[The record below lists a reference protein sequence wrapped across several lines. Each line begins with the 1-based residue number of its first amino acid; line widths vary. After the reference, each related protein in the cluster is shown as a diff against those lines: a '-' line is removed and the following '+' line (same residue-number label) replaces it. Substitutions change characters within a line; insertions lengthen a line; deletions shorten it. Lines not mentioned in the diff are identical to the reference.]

1 MCGYCKGNVQHER
14 DTIGRVGKLREKVCV
29 GKKNKRQDE
38 EVMGN
43 LAGVLC
49 SLSAVW
55 MGFKGRVA
63 KKEQMPERAAMALTF
78 PRAVM
83 PLGRKWSFLWAWRR
97 KHLNTH
103 EHTNVTFTQPLLVRK
118 MTILV
123 SACWFI
129 LFLVVFKLTWID
141 WATAAW

>member
-1 MCGYCKGNVQHER
+1 MKKLWEIWQESCVVLVQCEWA
-14 DTIGRVGKLREKVCV
+14 L
-29 GKKNKRQDE
+29 
-38 EVMGN
+38 
-43 LAGVLC
+43 
-49 SLSAVW
+49 
-55 MGFKGRVA
+55 VA

-83 PLGRKWSFLWAWRR
+83 PLGRTWSFLWAWRK